1 MPWHK
6 NKGGG
11 YSTPEGG
18 NVKNPAQYEKL
29 KEKGFSKESAARI
42 TNASNTKAQRPT
54 TKKGR

>member
-1 MPWHK
+1 MGLMPWRK
-6 NKGGG
+6 NKSGG

-42 TNASNTKAQRPT
+42 TNAS
-54 TKKGR
+54 KKK

>member
-18 NVKNPAQYEKL
+18 NVKNPAQYEAL
-29 KEKGFSKESAARI
+29 KAKGMSKESAARI
-42 TNASNTKAQRPT
+42 TNASNKAQPKT
-54 TKKGR
+54 TKKSR